1 MDGTAVRSF
10 DLIGCPPS
18 ALGADHRQPDDIKSP
33 QRESCSVA
41 ERTQLFDLASCR
53 PFIRRGQIRSYEP
66 VSPLASPL
74 PACPESSSP
83 APPFLWPRRHGSF
96 SGGA

>member
-41 ERTQLFDLASCR
+41 ERTQKNAKSEGCRYAISSDLRTGMWTEISLVAFTYS
-53 PFIRRGQIRSYEP
+53 IKLDSE
-66 VSPLASPL
+66 VSPVAYD
-74 PACPESSSP
+74 
-83 APPFLWPRRHGSF
+83 RRKLVGMIN
-96 SGGA
+96 